1 MKAYVFPGQ
10 GAQYKGMGKEL
21 FEEFPELVSGADKI
35 LGYSIKELCL
45 NDPQSKLGFTEFTQP
60 ALYTVNALT
69 YLKKCKE
76 TEERPDFVAGHS
88 LGEYNALHAAGAF
101 DFETGLKLVKKRGE
115 LMGQA
120 RGGKMAAVIG
130 LKEKQISEILQR
142 EGLNQIDIANYNGP
156 SQIVISGLEEHITQA
171 KPVFESNP
179 EVKLFS
185 VLNVS
190 GAFHSRYM
198 KESGDLF
205 EQFIADFTFGE
216 LKIPVISNV
225 SARPYKQKDIKNN
238 LLKQITHSV
247 LWTDTIRL
255 LLGLGE
261 VTFEEIGIGNTLTGL
276 LRHIKSESE
285 PLTLGINEYRE
296 YFTQNGTG
304 GSGDDK
310 NKFDTE
316 QEREKDT
323 RLEAARTQGAGS
335 PGTLAVD
342 ITYDS
347 LGSEEFKRDYN
358 LRFAY
363 MTGAMYR
370 GVSSKDL
377 VVRMGKAGML
387 GFLGTGGLSLEEVE
401 TSIKYI
407 QEQLKEGQAYGM
419 NFLYD
424 PNNPEKEERIINLYF
439 KYKVKVI
446 EASAFMGVTPSLVRY
461 KAKGLRKNDKGD
473 IESSNKI
480 IAKISRP
487 EVAEAFMS
495 PAPARIVEK
504 LLSEGKIT
512 ESEAD
517 LLRSVPV
524 ANDLCVEADSGG
536 HTDCGVTYTLL
547 PAIIKLRDEMMEKF
561 RYKRKIHIG
570 AAGGIGTPEAAGASF
585 VLGADFIVTGSIN
598 QCTVEAGTS
607 NAVKELLQQMNVQDT
622 DYAPAGDMFEFGAK
636 VQVLKKGLF
645 FPARA
650 NKLYD
655 LYRQFNSIDEIDS
668 KTKTQIQERYFKR
681 SFDSVYEELKNYY
694 TAEEISK
701 AEKNPKYKMAMIFK
715 WYFYYSTQSALAG
728 DADSRVDYQVH
739 CGPALGAFN
748 QWIKGTIYEPWENR
762 HVDDIA
768 LMMLRETA
776 NFLNNRFRLLKA

>member
-21 FEEFPELVSGADKI
+21 FEEFPELVSGADEI

-45 NDPQSKLGFTEFTQP
+45 EDPESKLGFTEYTQP

-76 TEERPDFVAGHS
+76 TQENPDFAAGHS

-120 RGGKMAAVIG
+120 SGGGMAAIIG
-130 LKEKQISEILQR
+130 LKEKEISHILQS
-142 EGLNQIDIANYNGP
+142 EGLSQIDIANYNCP
-156 SQIVISGLEEHITQA
+156 SQIVISGPKEAILQA
-171 KPVFESNP
+171 KTVFENNTG
-179 EVKLFS
+179 VKLFS
-185 VLNVS
+185 ILNVS

-198 KESGDLF
+198 KGSSELF
-205 EQFIADFTFGE
+205 EQFLAAFSFKE

-225 SARPYKQKDIKNN
+225 SARPYKQKEMKDN
-238 LLKQITHSV
+238 LIMQITHSV
-247 LWTDTIRL
+247 RWTDTIRL

-261 VTFEEIGIGNTLTGL
+261 IAFEEIGIGRTLTGL
-276 LRHIKSESE
+276 IRHIKTEAE
-285 PLTLGINEYRE
+285 PLKIDRDEYKE
-296 YFTQNGTG
+296 YFMQGTG
-304 GSGDDK
+304 DTNGENSKEKSDTDK
-310 NKFDTE
+310 DNGENMYVT
-316 QEREKDT
+316 
-323 RLEAARTQGAGS
+323 
-335 PGTLAVD
+335 D

-347 LGSEEFKRDYN
+347 LGSEEFKKDYN
-358 LRFAY
+358 LRYAY
-363 MTGAMYR
+363 ITGAMYR
-370 GVSSKDL
+370 GVSSKDM

-401 TSIKYI
+401 SSIKYI
-407 QEQLKEGQAYGM
+407 QEKLNQGQAYGM

-424 PNNPEKEERIINLYF
+424 PNNPEKEERIIDLYF
-439 KYKVKVI
+439 KYQVKVI
-446 EASAFMGVTPSLVRY
+446 EASAFMGITPALVRY
-461 KAKGLRKNDKGD
+461 KAKGLLRNEKGD
-473 IESSNKI
+473 IESTNKI

-495 PAPARIVEK
+495 PAPARIVDR
-504 LLSEGKIT
+504 LLSEGKISA
-512 ESEAD
+512 SEAEM
-517 LLRSVPV
+517 LQSVPV

-547 PAIIKLRDEMMEKF
+547 PAIIKLRNEMMEKF

-585 VLGADFIVTGSIN
+585 ILGADFIVTGSIN

-607 NAVKELLQQMNVQDT
+607 DAVKELLQQMNVQDT

-668 KTKTQIQERYFKR
+668 KTKDQIQDRYFKR
-681 SFDSVYEELKNYY
+681 SFDSIYEELKNYY
-694 TAEEISK
+694 SPEEIKK
-701 AEKNPKYKMAMIFK
+701 AEKNPKNKMAMIFK
-715 WYFYYSTQSALAG
+715 WYFHYSTKSALAG
-728 DADSRVDYQVH
+728 DADSKVDYQVH

-748 QWIKGTIYEPWENR
+748 QWIKGTKYEPWKNR
-762 HVDDIA
+762 HVDEIA
-768 LMMLRETA
+768 LLMLGETA
-776 NFLNNRFRLLKA
+776 AFLNHRFRLLKA

>member
-45 NDPQSKLGFTEFTQP
+45 EDPESKLGFTEYTQP

-76 TEERPDFVAGHS
+76 AEENPDFVAGHS

-120 RGGKMAAVIG
+120 SGGGMAAIIG
-130 LKEKQISEILQR
+130 LKEKEISHILQT
-142 EGLNQIDIANYNGP
+142 EGLSEIDIANYNCP
-156 SQIVISGLEEHITQA
+156 SQIVISGPKEAILQA
-171 KPVFESNP
+171 KNVFENYTG
-179 EVKLFS
+179 VKLFS
-185 VLNVS
+185 ILNVS

-198 KESGDLF
+198 KGSSELF
-205 EQFIADFTFGE
+205 EQFLAEFSFKE
-216 LKIPVISNV
+216 MSIPVISNV
-225 SARPYKQKDIKNN
+225 SARPYKQKEMKDN
-238 LLKQITHSV
+238 LVKQITHSV
-247 LWTDTIRL
+247 RWTDTIRL

-261 VTFEEIGIGNTLTGL
+261 ITFEEIGIGRTLTGL
-276 LRHIKSESE
+276 IRHIRTEAE
-285 PLTLGINEYRE
+285 PFKMEQEEYKE
-296 YFTQNGTG
+296 YFGQKVTEDTDGENSKERSVADKDNGE
-304 GSGDDK
+304 
-310 NKFDTE
+310 NKYAT
-316 QEREKDT
+316 
-323 RLEAARTQGAGS
+323 
-335 PGTLAVD
+335 D

-347 LGSEEFKRDYN
+347 LGSEEFKKDYN
-358 LRFAY
+358 LRYAY
-363 MTGAMYR
+363 ITGAMYR
-370 GVSSKDL
+370 GVSSKDM

-387 GFLGTGGLSLEEVE
+387 GFLGTGGLSLEEIE
-401 TSIKYI
+401 ASIKYI
-407 QEQLKEGQAYGM
+407 QEKLNQGQAYGM

-424 PNNPEKEERIINLYF
+424 PNNPEKEEKIIDLYF
-439 KYKVKVI
+439 RYQVKVI
-446 EASAFMGVTPSLVRY
+446 EASAFMGVTPALVRY
-461 KAKGLRKNDKGD
+461 KAKGLLRNEKGD
-473 IESSNKI
+473 IKSTNKI

-495 PAPARIVEK
+495 PAPARIIDR

-512 ESEAD
+512 ASEAEM
-517 LLRSVPV
+517 LQSVPV

-547 PAIIKLRDEMMEKF
+547 PAILKLRNDMMEKF
-561 RYKRKIHIG
+561 CYKRKIHIG

-585 VLGADFIVTGSIN
+585 ILGADFIVTGSIN

-607 NAVKELLQQMNVQDT
+607 DAVKELLQQMNVQDT

-668 KTKTQIQERYFKR
+668 KTRDQIQDRYFKR
-681 SFDSVYEELKNYY
+681 SFDSIYEELKNYY
-694 TAEEISK
+694 SPEEIKK
-701 AEKNPKYKMAMIFK
+701 AEKNPKNKMAMIFK
-715 WYFYYSTQSALAG
+715 WYFHYSTKSALTG
-728 DADSRVDYQVH
+728 DADSKVDYQVH

-748 QWIKGTIYEPWENR
+748 QWIKGTKYEPWKNR
-762 HVDDIA
+762 HVDEIA
-768 LMMLRETA
+768 LLMLGETA
-776 NFLNNRFRLLKA
+776 TFLNNRFRLLKA

>member
-45 NDPQSKLGFTEFTQP
+45 EDPESKLGFTEYTQP

-76 TEERPDFVAGHS
+76 AEENPDFVAGHS

-120 RGGKMAAVIG
+120 SGGGMAAIIG
-130 LKEKQISEILQR
+130 LKENEISHILQT
-142 EGLNQIDIANYNGP
+142 EGLSEIDIANYNCP
-156 SQIVISGLEEHITQA
+156 SQIVISGPKEAILQA
-171 KPVFESNP
+171 KNVFENYTG
-179 EVKLFS
+179 VKLFS
-185 VLNVS
+185 ILNVS

-198 KESGDLF
+198 KGSSELF
-205 EQFIADFTFGE
+205 EQFLAEFSFKE
-216 LKIPVISNV
+216 MSIPVISNV
-225 SARPYKQKDIKNN
+225 SARPYKQKEMKDN
-238 LLKQITHSV
+238 LVKQITHSV
-247 LWTDTIRL
+247 RWTDTIRL

-261 VTFEEIGIGNTLTGL
+261 ITFEEIGIGRTLTGL
-276 LRHIKSESE
+276 IRHIRTEAE
-285 PLTLGINEYRE
+285 PFKMEQEEYKE
-296 YFTQNGTG
+296 YFGQKVTEDTDGENSKERSVADKDNGE
-304 GSGDDK
+304 
-310 NKFDTE
+310 NKYAT
-316 QEREKDT
+316 
-323 RLEAARTQGAGS
+323 
-335 PGTLAVD
+335 D

-347 LGSEEFKRDYN
+347 LGSEEFKKDYN
-358 LRFAY
+358 LRYAY
-363 MTGAMYR
+363 ITGAMYR
-370 GVSSKDL
+370 GVSSKDM

-387 GFLGTGGLSLEEVE
+387 GFLGTGGLSLEEIE
-401 TSIKYI
+401 ASIKYI
-407 QEQLKEGQAYGM
+407 QEKLNQGQAYGM

-424 PNNPEKEERIINLYF
+424 PNNPEKEEKIIDLYF
-439 KYKVKVI
+439 RYQVKVI
-446 EASAFMGVTPSLVRY
+446 EASAFMGVTPALVRY
-461 KAKGLRKNDKGD
+461 KAKGLLRNEKGD
-473 IESSNKI
+473 IKSTNKI

-495 PAPARIVEK
+495 PAPARIIDR

-512 ESEAD
+512 ASEAEM
-517 LLRSVPV
+517 LQSVPV

-547 PAIIKLRDEMMEKF
+547 PAILKLRNDMMEKF
-561 RYKRKIHIG
+561 CYKRKIHIG

-585 VLGADFIVTGSIN
+585 ILGADFIVTGSIN

-607 NAVKELLQQMNVQDT
+607 DAVKELLQQMNVQDT

-668 KTKTQIQERYFKR
+668 KTRDQIQDRYFKR
-681 SFDSVYEELKNYY
+681 SFDSIYEELKNYY
-694 TAEEISK
+694 SPEEIKK
-701 AEKNPKYKMAMIFK
+701 AEKNPKNKMAMIFK
-715 WYFYYSTQSALAG
+715 WYFHYSTKSALTG
-728 DADSRVDYQVH
+728 DADSKVDYQVH

-748 QWIKGTIYEPWENR
+748 QWIKGTKYEPWKNR
-762 HVDDIA
+762 HVDEIA
-768 LMMLRETA
+768 LLMLGETA
-776 NFLNNRFRLLKA
+776 TFLNNRFRLLKA

>member
-21 FEEFPELVSGADKI
+21 FEEFPELVSRGDKI

-45 NDPQSKLGFTEFTQP
+45 EDPESKLGFTEYTQP

-76 TEERPDFVAGHS
+76 TQESPDFVAGHS

-120 RGGKMAAVIG
+120 RGGGMAAVIG
-130 LKEKQISEILQR
+130 LNEKEISHILQA
-142 EGLNQIDIANYNGP
+142 EGLSQIDIANYNCP
-156 SQIVISGLEEHITQA
+156 SQIVISGPKEAILQA
-171 KPVFESNP
+171 KTVFESNS

-185 VLNVS
+185 ILNVS

-198 KESGDLF
+198 KGSGELF
-205 EQFIADFTFGE
+205 EQFLKDFEFGE

-225 SARPYKQKDIKNN
+225 SARPYKQNELKAN
-238 LLKQITHSV
+238 LIKQITHSV
-247 LWTDTIRL
+247 RWTDTIRL

-261 VTFEEIGIGNTLTGL
+261 IAFEEIGIGRTLTGL
-276 LRHIKSESE
+276 IRHIKAEAE
-285 PLTLGINEYRE
+285 PVRIDRDEYKE
-296 YFTQNGTG
+296 YFMQKETDKKDENFSNECSDTGKDNGE
-304 GSGDDK
+304 
-310 NKFDTE
+310 NKSAT
-316 QEREKDT
+316 
-323 RLEAARTQGAGS
+323 
-335 PGTLAVD
+335 D
-342 ITYDS
+342 ITYAS

-358 LRFAY
+358 LRYAY
-363 MTGAMYR
+363 VTGAMYR
-370 GVSSKDL
+370 GVSSKDM

-401 TSIKYI
+401 ASINYI
-407 QEQLKEGQAYGM
+407 QEKLSQGQAYGM

-424 PNNPEKEERIINLYF
+424 PNNPEKEERIIDLYF
-439 KYKVKVI
+439 KYQVKVI
-446 EASAFMGVTPSLVRY
+446 EASAFMGITPALVRY
-461 KAKGLRKNDKGD
+461 KAKGLLRNEKGD
-473 IESSNKI
+473 IESTNKI

-495 PAPARIVEK
+495 PASARIIDR

-512 ESEAD
+512 ASEAEM
-517 LLRSVPV
+517 LQSVPV

-585 VLGADFIVTGSIN
+585 ILGADFIVTGSIN

-607 NAVKELLQQMNVQDT
+607 DAVKELLQQMNVQDT

-668 KTKTQIQERYFKR
+668 KTKDQIQERYFKR
-681 SFDSVYEELKNYY
+681 SFDSIYEELKNYY
-694 TAEEISK
+694 SPEEISK
-701 AEKNPKYKMAMIFK
+701 AERNPKNKMAMIFK
-715 WYFYYSTQSALAG
+715 WYFHYSTKSALAG
-728 DADSRVDYQVH
+728 DADSKVDYQVH

-748 QWIKGTIYEPWENR
+748 QWIKGTKYEPWKNR
-762 HVDDIA
+762 HVDEIA
-768 LMMLRETA
+768 LLMLGETA
-776 NFLNNRFRLLKA
+776 VFLNNRFRLLKA